1 MGKSASDRDRGC
13 FPGGDVRRDTSA
25 SVLTICLAACAAIAA
40 ATPCI
45 AQEVEIYPDS
55 AARIRVLRIGD
66 QVPRDARLVSLRRDT
81 LIYQLDGCCATDTAA
96 LSSLAAIDVS
106 QGVDIDPGRVL
117 GGMTWGLLAGLG
129 AGWLVTE
136 IGCRLPD
143 SSELCGLGAA
153 RWMPILGGVGLI
165 TGAWW
170 GIESKEERWERI
182 YPPAWA
188 SLFVSPATNRGV
200 AVGVAISLEF
210 R

>member
-1 MGKSASDRDRGC
+1 M
-13 FPGGDVRRDTSA
+13 
-25 SVLTICLAACAAIAA
+25 ICVAACIAIAA
-40 ATPCI
+40 STPCI
-45 AQEVEIYPDS
+45 AQDLEIYPDS

-66 QVPRDARLVSLRRDT
+66 QVPQDARLVSLRRDT
-81 LIYQLDGCCATDTAA
+81 LIYQLGGCCTTDTAA

-106 QGVDIDPGRVL
+106 QGVDVDPGRVL

-136 IGCRLPD
+136 IGCRIPE

-188 SLFVSPATNRGV
+188 SLFVSPAPNRGV
-200 AVGVAISLEF
+200 AVGVSMSLEL

>member
-1 MGKSASDRDRGC
+1 MPRSAL
-13 FPGGDVRRDTSA
+13 
-25 SVLTICLAACAAIAA
+25 VLLFLAVCVAIAV

-45 AQEVEIYPDS
+45 AQGLEIYPDS
-55 AARIRVLRIGD
+55 AARIRVLHIGD
-66 QVPRDARLVSLRRDT
+66 QLPQDARLVSLRRDT
-81 LIYQLDGCCATDTAA
+81 LIYQLGECCATDTAA

-106 QGVDIDPGRVL
+106 QGVDVDPGRVL

-136 IGCRLPD
+136 IGCRLPE

-182 YPPAWA
+182 YPPARA
-188 SLFVSPATNRGV
+188 SLFVSPVPNHGV
-200 AVGVAISLEF
+200 AVGVALSVEL